1 MTISRVLPPRLFLL
15 LAVVSGLVGWLVPV
29 RRWTG
34 PPTALVGAVLVL
46 GGLALSVAGARAF
59 ARIGTNIKTF
69 DDPTALVTTGL
80 YARTRN
86 PMYLGFTVA
95 LVGEAVLVGAIAALV
110 GPLGFFLAAQWHYI
124 PFEEGRMRAVFG
136 SAFGDYASR
145 VRRWL

>member
-1 MTISRVLPPRLFLL
+1 MTLSRMLPPRLFLL
-15 LAVVSGLVGWLVPV
+15 LAAVTGLFGTLVPGW
-29 RRWTG
+29 RRTG
-34 PPTALVGAVLVL
+34 PPTALLGAVLVL
-46 GGLALSVAGARAF
+46 AGLALSVAGSRTF

-95 LVGEAVLVGAIAALV
+95 LLGEAVLVGAITALV

-124 PFEEGRMRAVFG
+124 PFEEKRMRAVFG